1 MNSSMIKFS
10 MMFACLFSLL
20 LAIKIEQS
28 NAAESSDNHQL
39 NLAENSEGIIN
50 IFLLLAKLNE

>member
-28 NAAESSDNHQL
+28 NAAESSNNH
-39 NLAENSEGIIN
+39 LAENSEGIIN
-50 IFLLLAKLNE
+50 IFFLLAKLNE